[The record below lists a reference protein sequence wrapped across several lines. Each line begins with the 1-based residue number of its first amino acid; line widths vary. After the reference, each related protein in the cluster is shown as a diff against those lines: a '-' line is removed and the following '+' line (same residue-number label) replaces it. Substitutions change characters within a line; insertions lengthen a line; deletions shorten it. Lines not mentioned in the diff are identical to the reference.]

1 MQNETPYS
9 LITWDNVGNLPFP
22 KEIKDISATIEWD
35 KFEWHAIGLPVEN
48 AKYNMLGGKS
58 LYLSEYPNGDIKVE
72 YQSTFTGDILM
83 GGYFVNENDKD
94 GYNYFINFIV
104 TILQGEVKAVEVQ
117 QLNKQSV
124 KEYDSVIA
132 EFQND
137 IRRVAKITS
146 SWWFKY
152 LYRPWFLIVRG
163 VAYASLF
170 VIKFINDAIVW
181 LAKFVTPL

>member
-9 LITWDNVGNLPFP
+9 LITWDNVSNLPFP
-22 KEIKDISATIEWD
+22 KEIKDISASIQWD

-48 AKYNMLGGKS
+48 AKYNMSGGKS
-58 LYLSEYPNGDIKVE
+58 LYFCESPNGDIKVE
-72 YQSTFTGDILM
+72 FQSSFTGDILI
-83 GGYFVNENDKD
+83 GGYFVNQEDKD

-104 TILQGEVKAVEVQ
+104 TILQGEVKNVEVH
-117 QLNKQSV
+117 QLTKQLV
-124 KEYDSVIA
+124 KEYDSVME

-152 LYRPWFLIVRG
+152 LYRPWFLMVRG
-163 VAYASLF
+163 ITYATLF
-170 VIKFINDAIVW
+170 VIKLINDAIVW
-181 LAKFVTPL
+181 FAKLITPL